1 MDYQSDGIRKLVE
14 TVNALESD
22 LKKLPNLDLN
32 GVSGI
37 ELRMVNELQVIEALL
52 SQVARDINTAVRVR
66 RSKLNRAV
74 ISDAEAYINKIFEEE
89 KCETKNQ
96 SSSPEKSLE
105 SVISSPSTSTRSK
118 GSTRSSSKAKT
129 QKSPEETVESI
140 HQAKHIKT
148 PLGNFRWTQ
157 RFTPW

>member
-66 RSKLNRAV
+66 RGKLSRAV

-96 SSSPEKSLE
+96 SSSQEKSLG
-105 SVISSPSTSTRSK
+105 SVISNPSTVMRSK

-129 QKSPEETVESI
+129 QKKS
-140 HQAKHIKT
+140 
-148 PLGNFRWTQ
+148 
-157 RFTPW
+157 